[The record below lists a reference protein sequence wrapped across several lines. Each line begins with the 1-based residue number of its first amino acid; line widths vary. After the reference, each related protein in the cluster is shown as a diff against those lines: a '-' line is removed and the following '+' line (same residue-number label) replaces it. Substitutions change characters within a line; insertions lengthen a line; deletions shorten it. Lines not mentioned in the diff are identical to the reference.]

1 VRNPRKPAPLNE
13 EGLYQYAVKLLGQQ
27 MRTVAEVKRLLRRR
41 LEPDGL
47 GNSGSGKPGEAGEA
61 RLNAVIAR
69 LHEYKY
75 LDDPAFAQTYAK
87 LRQENSSLGKR
98 RVEQDL
104 MRKGVA
110 KDTIKTT
117 LDAAYEGVGEEELAR
132 RHLERKR
139 IRKPEDQK
147 QAARVARMLMRAGFS
162 MGAIVRILK
171 KWDVDE
177 SALTAIESADA
188 DEDEPDA

>member
-1 VRNPRKPAPLNE
+1 MRGRKKPAPLNE
-13 EGLYQYAVKLLGQQ
+13 DGLYHYAVKLLGQQ

-41 LEPDGL
+41 LEPDE
-47 GNSGSGKPGEAGEA
+47 SSKPGEAGEA
-61 RLNAVIAR
+61 RLNAVVAR
-69 LHEYKY
+69 LHEDRY
-75 LDDPAFAQTYAK
+75 LDDVGYAKDYAK
-87 LRQENSSLGKR
+87 LRQENASLGKR

-110 KDTIKTT
+110 KATIKTT

-139 IRKPEDQK
+139 IRKPANEK
-147 QAARVARMLMRAGFS
+147 EAARVARMLMRAGFS
-162 MGAIVRILK
+162 MGAIVHILK
-171 KWDVDE
+171 KWDVDDD
-177 SALTAIESADA
+177 ALGAIESAEA